1 MSIEIRKAKTD
12 DALAIDAIAT
22 SRWKTTRLQEG
33 ITERQLE
40 REGFLLYPLAA
51 DHYRERIAR
60 SDHFWVAENGDQIVA
75 YSMAYTFAEMR
86 SFTYLTEND
95 QTLLSY
101 FSSCGYEPGCV
112 YLAQVAR
119 VHAQEARGS
128 ISSLAIALFKHATDT
143 GAPAVLC
150 EISMKPRNNIS
161 MRSAARSGFRLVA
174 TRTKT
179 DPTTG
184 KDRTSGTFMRALGSM
199 TRS

>member
-1 MSIEIRKAKTD
+1 MSIVIRKATVD
-12 DALAIDAIAT
+12 DALAVHAIAT

-33 ITERQLE
+33 MTERDLE

-51 DHYRERIAR
+51 DQYRERIAR
-60 SDHFWVAENGDQIVA
+60 SDHFWVAENGNQIVA
-75 YSMAYTFAEMR
+75 YSMAYTFTEMR

-95 QTLLSY
+95 QTLLAY
-101 FSSCGYEPGCV
+101 FDSWGCERGCV
-112 YLAQVAR
+112 YVAQVAR

-128 ISSLAIALFKHATDT
+128 ISALAKSLYKHATDT

-150 EISMKPRNNIS
+150 EISMKPRNNVS
-161 MRSAARSGFRLVA
+161 MMSAARSGLRLVA

-184 KDRTSGTFMRALGSM
+184 KDRASGTFMRTL
-199 TRS
+199 